1 MKQQAYS
8 WHWWFAAGYITHIL
22 PTYYCWHRLLRRHP
36 THTKIHSKHV
46 RIICPYQERHGVPSA
61 MEIRDEVG
69 IYSLIGCKRME
80 KERVSSVYG
89 RCNMRPKRCVCVG
102 VSPHP
107 SISISTTSRGAASHP
122 ARSTPERAV
131 PSARLAARRQKPTC
145 LQRRPTSSAPKSAL
159 FHRRHYNV
167 IGLIPECP
175 FFNVWIHMRVDG
187 GPKSN
192 VLYTSFFKKHLCCKI
207 MSNDV
212 QWFFTLNI

>member
-89 RCNMRPKRCVCVG
+89 RCNMRPKRCVCVWEYPPTPASASAPPHEELRPTQPVLPRSALCPLP
-102 VSPHP
+102 VSQRANRSPPACSAALRHRLP
-107 SISISTTSRGAASHP
+107 KALYFIDDITTS
-122 ARSTPERAV
+122 
-131 PSARLAARRQKPTC
+131 
-145 LQRRPTSSAPKSAL
+145 
-159 FHRRHYNV
+159 
-167 IGLIPECP
+167 
-175 FFNVWIHMRVDG
+175 
-187 GPKSN
+187 
-192 VLYTSFFKKHLCCKI
+192 
-207 MSNDV
+207 
-212 QWFFTLNI
+212 